1 MFIFEDRRL
10 AYVLQ
15 PVRRMKEHSLKL
27 TAVIALLFGMLTFSG
42 CQTVKGA
49 GKDIEKA
56 GEGIQ
61 NSADKHS

>member
-1 MFIFEDRRL
+1 MAWGLQKGRGMKTQ
-10 AYVLQ
+10 YV
-15 PVRRMKEHSLKL
+15 KL
-27 TAVIALLFGMLTFSG
+27 TAVITLLLGMLTFSG